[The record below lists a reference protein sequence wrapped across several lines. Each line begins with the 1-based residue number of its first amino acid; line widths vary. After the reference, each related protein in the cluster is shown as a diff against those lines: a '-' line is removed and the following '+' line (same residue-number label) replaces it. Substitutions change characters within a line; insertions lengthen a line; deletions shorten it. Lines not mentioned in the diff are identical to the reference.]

1 MKKYIKILPGLILAF
16 LLFAC
21 AKGLDDTGKVLRNEK
36 ITNNDEFLVEKRKP
50 LILPPDYNKLPVPGS
65 ANKKSNSGDQNIK
78 KILKV
83 PEENQIQ
90 KNKSSSLEESIL
102 ENIKK

>member
-1 MKKYIKILPGLILAF
+1 MKKIFITIIIFTFLYSCSGLNDA
-16 LLFAC
+16 
-21 AKGLDDTGKVLRNEK
+21 GKVLRNEK

-83 PEENQIQ
+83 PEENQIK